1 MGKIRVHD
9 LAQKMKVPEQDLLFK
24 LKSIGVRVEGQD
36 DLIDTEVIQAI
47 LQGKKLPQPQREVIL
62 RDDSTAK
69 PPAPT
74 RRRTPPRRPAPG
86 PPLRPQRRRAVVQK
100 AEPRIKTLP
109 STERPQPAPPAE
121 VAAARI
127 VAEESAAAAPEEAA
141 RTPAAVTEAPA
152 AERPA
157 TKKEAEAPARRPPVT
172 EPPRERD
179 KPSKHER
186 ERNKE
191 RRRRREVA
199 VEEDELRT
207 LRGPASD
214 IAEEAEA
221 TVGEPAPAARRR
233 RRVQRKK
240 EQVAAAEEGRVLSF
254 KRPEDVGAVTISE
267 GMRVRDLA
275 EKLGVKSKDL
285 IQKLIARG
293 IMANVNEILEPELAK
308 EIAEDLGFEAMVLTF
323 EEEVQL
329 AQEGT
334 QVGEGNVV
342 RAPVVTIM
350 GHVDHGKTS
359 LLDTIRS
366 SRVTESEFGGITQ
379 HIGAYRVE
387 LKDRPIVFL
396 DTPGHEAFTALR
408 ARGAKVTNIVV
419 LVVAADD
426 GVMPQTVEAID
437 HARAAGVP
445 LVVAINKIDKDN
457 ANPDRVKRDLADR
470 GVLVEDWGGDT
481 VSVPVSALKGEGI
494 DHLLEMI
501 LLTADLL
508 ELKADPELPAQ
519 GVVIEARKTHGKGTM
534 ATVLVQNGTLHA
546 ADSFVSGSTFG
557 RVRAMFDDLGQR
569 LDVAGPATPVEVSG
583 FQDLPEAG
591 DTFQVVAEE
600 SKARQIAELRREEQ
614 RKRSLAPAG
623 RRVSLDNLFEQI
635 QKGEVKELPVVL
647 KADVQGS
654 VEVLRETLEKLST
667 DKVRVVVIRA
677 GVGAITTHDVL
688 LASAS
693 EALIYGFNVRPE
705 RNAVELA
712 DREEVEIRTH
722 TVIYELNDE
731 LRKAMEGLLEPTYE
745 EVERGRAEVR
755 EIFRVPRIGTVAGC
769 HVVEGVIPRGARARL
784 LRDNVV
790 IHEGR
795 IGSLRRFKED
805 ASEVRSGFDC
815 GIGLEQFQDVKP
827 GDIIEAFVEEAVAPT
842 L

>member
-1 MGKIRVHD
+1 
-9 LAQKMKVPEQDLLFK
+9 
-24 LKSIGVRVEGQD
+24 
-36 DLIDTEVIQAI
+36 
-47 LQGKKLPQPQREVIL
+47 
-62 RDDSTAK
+62 
-69 PPAPT
+69 
-74 RRRTPPRRPAPG
+74 
-86 PPLRPQRRRAVVQK
+86 
-100 AEPRIKTLP
+100 
-109 STERPQPAPPAE
+109 
-121 VAAARI
+121 
-127 VAEESAAAAPEEAA
+127 
-141 RTPAAVTEAPA
+141 
-152 AERPA
+152 
-157 TKKEAEAPARRPPVT
+157 
-172 EPPRERD
+172 
-179 KPSKHER
+179 
-186 ERNKE
+186 
-191 RRRRREVA
+191 
-199 VEEDELRT
+199 
-207 LRGPASD
+207 
-214 IAEEAEA
+214 
-221 TVGEPAPAARRR
+221 
-233 RRVQRKK
+233 
-240 EQVAAAEEGRVLSF
+240 
-254 KRPEDVGAVTISE
+254 
-267 GMRVRDLA
+267 
-275 EKLGVKSKDL
+275 
-285 IQKLIARG
+285 
-293 IMANVNEILEPELAK
+293 
-308 EIAEDLGFEAMVLTF
+308 
-323 EEEVQL
+323 
-329 AQEGT
+329 
-334 QVGEGNVV
+334 
-342 RAPVVTIM
+342 
-350 GHVDHGKTS
+350 
-359 LLDTIRS
+359 
-366 SRVTESEFGGITQ
+366 
-379 HIGAYRVE
+379 
-387 LKDRPIVFL
+387 
-396 DTPGHEAFTALR
+396 
-408 ARGAKVTNIVV
+408 
-419 LVVAADD
+419 
-426 GVMPQTVEAID
+426 MPQTVEAID